1 MDEHYS
7 SEMDLV
13 FAVGYWIKDSTEYNF
28 YLNKYMGD
36 TEYGRAFVDML
47 VLDHSGDPALIVE
60 FKMNRSL
67 EESGQCNCEE
77 TGLTQYKK
85 YCTFG
90 LPVWTCNGYGDMDA
104 TIQYITDTIEDVAK
118 IEEIHE
124 IEHSNLTRR
133 RNIMRN
139 IVKEIL

>member
-1 MDEHYS
+1 MGEHYS

-13 FAVGYWIKDSTEYNF
+13 FAVGYWIKDSTEYDF

-60 FKMNRSL
+60 FNMNRSL
-67 EESGQCNCEE
+67 DMSGQCDCEE
-77 TGLTQYKK
+77 TELTQYKK

-90 LPVWTCNGYGDMDA
+90 LPVWTCNGYQDMDA
-104 TIQYITDTIEDVAK
+104 TIEYITDTLDKTKEV
-118 IEEIHE
+118 EEVYE
-124 IEHSNLTRR
+124 AQC
-133 RNIMRN
+133 RNINHNRRIVAN
-139 IVKEIL
+139 IVKEIF